1 MVAYVFSDIVK
12 TFKKS
17 LSHID
22 WMDEKSAK
30 AAADKVKFF
39 CPYEVQKCIHN
50 HGQASEIRVKVGYP
64 LSPDTRDPKAI
75 AHYYHEVHVDR
86 YNFFENVLQAE

>member
-30 AAADKVKFF
+30 AAADKVEFLSLRGTEEIYSQ
-39 CPYEVQKCIHN
+39 PWTGLPDP
-50 HGQASEIRVKVGYP
+50 GQSGISTFSRYKRSESNRP
-64 LSPDTRDPKAI
+64 LLS
-75 AHYYHEVHVDR
+75 
-86 YNFFENVLQAE
+86 